1 VLGVPGEESITP
13 QPKLGA
19 APGKSKRRV
28 ALIAAAAVL
37 LTGAGV
43 VALLVGQ
50 GTDGFGRKPPPPRS
64 RTPIQH
70 VVFIIKENRSF
81 DHYFGRYP
89 GADGTRTARTHDGR
103 KVSLSRAPDVI
114 SHDICHDFL
123 STLGAINGGKMNGF
137 DTLCYNPDLA
147 SLTQFTRSTLPDYW
161 AYADRFVLADRFFSS
176 MAGPSF
182 PNHLFAVAAQSGGFV
197 DNGDSPNGPGQG
209 SLCDSTTQLADRLR
223 PGLTQA
229 DLGAITSAERHWR
242 ASSTRAI
249 GRYVMRARTCIDIR
263 TLPDELEQAGVTWQY
278 YAKPNSN
285 AFVQA
290 VRHFRFG
297 PMWKHVVPPDRF
309 VTDVAEGHLPQ
320 VSWLIPP
327 RQLSEHPGFSVC
339 AGENWTAQ
347 QINAVMRSPYWR
359 DTAVILAWD
368 DFGGF
373 YDHVSPPRYDAL
385 GPGPRVP
392 ALVISPWA
400 KRGFVD
406 HTAYELSSVLRMIED
421 MYGLAPLTQRDGRTD
436 PLSGAF
442 DFSSPPRTERLILPP
457 RHCG

>member
-1 VLGVPGEESITP
+1 MGGNESGTP
-13 QPKLGA
+13 QPELGA
-19 APGKSKRRV
+19 RPGKSKKRV
-28 ALIAAAAVL
+28 ALIAAGAVVVSL
-37 LTGAGV
+37 GGAG
-43 VALLVGQ
+43 VALLVAQ
-50 GTDGFGRKPPPPRS
+50 GTDVFLRKPSPPRS

-89 GADGTRTARTHDGR
+89 GADGARTARTHEGG
-103 KVSLSRAPDVI
+103 KVALSRAPDLI
-114 SHDICHDFL
+114 SHDICHDFV
-123 STLGAINGGKMNGF
+123 STLGAMNGGKMDAF
-137 DTLCYNPDLA
+137 DSLCYNRDLA
-147 SLTQFTRSTLPDYW
+147 SLTQFTRRTLPDYW

-197 DNGDSPNGPGQG
+197 NNGDPPKGPGQG
-209 SLCDSTTQLADRLR
+209 SLCDSPTQRADRLR
-223 PGLTQA
+223 PGLTQTE
-229 DLGAITSAERHWR
+229 LRAITAAERHWR
-242 ASSTRAI
+242 AASPGAI
-249 GRYVMRARTCIDIR
+249 GRYLVRARTCIDIK
-263 TLPDELEQAGVTWQY
+263 TLPDELQRTHVTWEY

-297 PMWKHVVPPDRF
+297 PMWKHVLPPDRF
-309 VTDVAEGHLPQ
+309 LTDLAAGHLPQ

-327 RQLSEHPGFSVC
+327 RPSSEHPGFSVC

-347 QINAVMRSPYWR
+347 QINAVMKSPYWK
-359 DTAVILAWD
+359 DTAIIVAWD

-373 YDHVSPPRYDAL
+373 YDHVSPERYDVL
-385 GPGPRVP
+385 GLGPRVP

-406 HTAYELSSVLRMIED
+406 HTTYELSSVLRMIED
-421 MYGLAPLTQRDGRTD
+421 MYGLAPLTQRDRRAD

-442 DFSSPPRTERLILPP
+442 DFSSPPRMEPLILPP
-457 RHCG
+457 RPCR